1 MTTDHI
7 ADAIQMEVFSNR
19 LLAIAED
26 MGSILIRSS
35 FSSNIKERRDC
46 STALFDAKG
55 RLITQADHI
64 PIHLGAMIGAVEAM
78 LKRYPLSAMAP
89 GDAFIANDPYLA
101 GGSHLPD
108 ISIITPVHQDGEV
121 KFFCGNIAHHADVG
135 GKTPGSTSGTSRS
148 IFEEGIRLPI
158 IRIARGGAI
167 DEDLLELI
175 AHNTRDPEER
185 LLDLRTQ
192 IGTNVR
198 GGAMLVQL
206 IERMGWP
213 AVEQAVEDILTYTR
227 RRLRNRVAALPD
239 GVYRFERSMDDDGFP
254 GEPVPIACT
263 ATISGDTLSFDFAGS
278 GPQARGAINLPD
290 SALKASIYYC
300 VKAVLDPGLMPNQGI
315 IDPIVITA
323 PAGTIVNPM
332 APAAVAGR
340 AVTSNRLCGAVF
352 GALYQAMPAERV
364 MASCNDST
372 SAVSISGWHSGRG
385 ATYVYPESMGGGAGA
400 FGDRDGMDAVHVH
413 TVNSTNLPAEALELE
428 YPLLLEE
435 YCLVPDSGGAGRHR
449 GGMGM
454 ARQIRIREDNTT
466 FSARSDAH
474 IIPAP
479 GVSGGKASN
488 VTRIL
493 RNAGTAT
500 EEALHSKA
508 SGLTLAA
515 GEVIRVETLGG
526 GGFGDPAE
534 RSLAAI
540 AQDLHEEKISRSA
553 AERDYGVERVRAALS
568 SPLPEGEKSARSA
581 G

>member
-1 MTTDHI
+1 MTTDTI

-78 LKRYPLSAMAP
+78 LARYPLSAMKP

-121 KFFCGNIAHHADVG
+121 RFFCGNIAHHADVG

-158 IRIARGGAI
+158 IRIARGGEI

-198 GGAMLVQL
+198 GGAMLIQL
-206 IERMGWP
+206 IDRMGWP

-254 GEPVPIACT
+254 GEPVPIVCT
-263 ATISGDTLSFDFAGS
+263 ATIAGDTLSFDFAGS

-315 IDPIVITA
+315 IDPIQITA
-323 PAGTIVNPM
+323 PSGTIVNPK

-352 GALYQAMPAERV
+352 GALYQAMPADRV

-372 SAVSISGWHSGRG
+372 SAVSVSGWHAGRG

-400 FGDRDGMDAVHVH
+400 FSDRDGMDAVHVH

-449 GGMGM
+449 GGLGM
-454 ARQIRIREDNTT
+454 ARQIRVREDNTT

-474 IIPAP
+474 IIAAP
-479 GVSGGKASN
+479 GVAGGKSSN

-493 RNAGTAT
+493 RNPGSGA

-508 SGLTLAA
+508 SGLTLGA
-515 GEVIRVETLGG
+515 GEIIRVETLGG
-526 GGFGDPAE
+526 GGFGDPSE
-534 RSLAAI
+534 RSLAAL
-540 AQDLHEEKISRSA
+540 AQDLREEKVSRGA
-553 AERDYGVERVRAALS
+553 AERDYGVARVEAALA
-568 SPLPEGEKSARSA
+568 LVEGAVR
-581 G
+581 

>member
-1 MTTDHI
+1 VSDTI
-7 ADAIQMEVFSNR
+7 ADAIAMEVFSNR

-46 STALFDAKG
+46 STAIFDARG
-55 RLITQADHI
+55 RLVTQADHI

-78 LKRYPLSAMAP
+78 LARYPLTAMRP

-108 ISIITPVHQDGEV
+108 ISIITPVHHEGEV
-121 KFFCGNIAHHADVG
+121 RFFAGNIAHHADVG

-158 IRIARGGAI
+158 IRIARGGEI

-213 AVEQAVEDILTYTR
+213 AVAQAIEDILTYTR

-239 GVYRFERSMDDDGFP
+239 GAYRFERAMDDDGFP
-254 GEPVPIACT
+254 GEPVPIVCT
-263 ATISGDTLSFDFAGS
+263 ATISGDTLAFDFAGS

-315 IDPIVITA
+315 IDPINITA
-323 PAGTIVNPM
+323 PEGTIVNPK

-352 GALYQAMPAERV
+352 GALYQAMPEEQV

-372 SAVSISGWHSGRG
+372 SAVSVSGWHGGRQ

-400 FGDRDGMDAVHVH
+400 FADRDGMDAVHVH

-428 YPLLLEE
+428 YPLLLDE

-454 ARQIRIREDNTT
+454 ARQIRIREDNTI

-479 GVSGGKASN
+479 GVAGGKASS
-488 VTRIL
+488 VTRIV
-493 RNAGTAT
+493 RNPGTAG
-500 EEALHSKA
+500 EEHLHSKA
-508 SGLTLAA
+508 SGLVLAA

-526 GGFGDPAE
+526 GGFGAPGE
-534 RSLAAI
+534 RPLAAL
-540 AQDLHEEKISRSA
+540 AADLREEKITRAA
-553 AERDYGVERVRAALS
+553 AERDYGAERVAAALA
-568 SPLPEGEKSARSA
+568 LG
-581 G
+581 

>member
-1 MTTDHI
+1 MNHQADHI

-78 LKRYPLSAMAP
+78 LARYPLAAMQP
-89 GDAFIANDPYLA
+89 SDAFIANDPYLA

-158 IRIARGGAI
+158 IRIARGGEI

-213 AVEQAVEDILTYTR
+213 AVDQAIEDILTYTR
-227 RRLRNRVAALPD
+227 RRLRNRVADLPD
-239 GVYRFERSMDDDGFP
+239 GVYRFERAMDDDGFP
-254 GEPVPIACT
+254 GDPVPIVCT
-263 ATISGDTLSFDFAGS
+263 ATIAGDRLSFDFSGS

-323 PAGTIVNPM
+323 PAGTIVNPK

-372 SAVSISGWHSGRG
+372 SAVSVSGWHSGRG

-400 FGDRDGMDAVHVH
+400 FADRDGMDAVHVH

-454 ARQIRIREDNTT
+454 ARQLRVREDNTT

-479 GVSGGKASN
+479 GVAGGKPSN
-488 VTRIL
+488 TTRIL
-493 RNAGTAT
+493 RNPGTSE

-508 SGLTLAA
+508 SGLVLAA

-526 GGFGDPAE
+526 GGYGDPAE
-534 RSLAAI
+534 RSVAALAR
-540 AQDLHEEKISRSA
+540 DLREEKITRAA
-553 AERDYGVERVRAALS
+553 AERDYGVQRVRQALEQGEAA
-568 SPLPEGEKSARSA
+568 
-581 G
+581 

>member
-1 MTTDHI
+1 MTTDTI

-78 LKRYPLSAMAP
+78 LKRYPLEAMQK
-89 GDAFIANDPYLA
+89 GDAYIANDPYLA

-108 ISIITPVHQDGEV
+108 ISIITPVHHDGEV
-121 KFFCGNIAHHADVG
+121 RFFCGNIAHHADVG

-158 IRIARGGAI
+158 IRIARSGEI

-239 GVYRFERSMDDDGFP
+239 GVYRFERAMDDDGFP
-254 GEPVPIACT
+254 GEPVPIVCT
-263 ATISGDTLSFDFAGS
+263 ATIAGDSLSFDFDGS

-315 IDPIVITA
+315 IDPIFITA
-323 PAGTIVNPM
+323 PAGTIVNPK

-352 GALYQAMPAERV
+352 GALYQAMPEERV

-372 SAVSISGWHSGRG
+372 SAVSVSGWHEGRQ

-400 FGDRDGMDAVHVH
+400 FADRDGMDAVHVH

-454 ARQIRIREDNTT
+454 ARQIRVREDNTT

-479 GVSGGKASN
+479 GVAGGKSSN

-493 RNAGTAT
+493 RNPGTPG

-508 SGLTLAA
+508 SGLILNKGETL
-515 GEVIRVETLGG
+515 RVETLGG
-526 GGFGDPAE
+526 GGFGAPSE
-534 RSLAAI
+534 RPLSAL
-540 AQDLHEEKISRSA
+540 AQDLREEKITKAA
-553 AERDYGVERVRAALS
+553 AERDYGAARVREALA
-568 SPLPEGEKSARSA
+568 LGETA
-581 G
+581 

>member
-1 MTTDHI
+1 MNSDRI
-7 ADAIQMEVFSNR
+7 ADPIAMEVFSNR

-46 STALFDAKG
+46 STALFDEKG

-78 LKRYPLSAMAP
+78 LGRYKLEDMAP

-108 ISIITPVHQDGEV
+108 ISIITPVHQDGKV
-121 KFFCGNIAHHADVG
+121 RFFAGNIAHHADVG

-158 IRIARGGAI
+158 IRIARAGAI

-198 GGAMLVQL
+198 GGTMLVQL
-206 IERMGWP
+206 ITRMGWP
-213 AVEQAVEDILTYTR
+213 AVEKAIEDILTYTR
-227 RRLRNRVAALPD
+227 RRLKNRVAALPD
-239 GVYRFERSMDDDGFP
+239 GVYRYERAMDDDGFP
-254 GEPVPIACT
+254 GIPVPIVCT
-263 ATISGDTLSFDFAGS
+263 VTIAGEDIAFDFDGS

-315 IDPIVITA
+315 IDPIKITA
-323 PAGTIVNPM
+323 PAGTIVNPK

-352 GALYQAMPAERV
+352 GALYQALPPEKV

-372 SAVSISGWHSGRG
+372 SAVSISGWHEGRK

-474 IIPAP
+474 IIPAL
-479 GVSGGKASN
+479 GVFGGKQSN

-493 RNAGTAT
+493 RNPGTEG

-508 SGLTLAA
+508 SGLTLMA
-515 GEVIRVETLGG
+515 GEIIRVETLGG
-526 GGFGDPAE
+526 GGYGNPSE
-534 RSLAAI
+534 RDLADI
-540 AQDLHEEKISRSA
+540 AADLREQKITRTA
-553 AERDYGVERVRAALS
+553 AERDYGASMVEAALK
-568 SPLPEGEKSARSA
+568 L
-581 G
+581 

>member
-1 MTTDHI
+1 MSMTADTI

-46 STALFDAKG
+46 STALFDARG

-78 LKRYPLSAMAP
+78 LKRYPLDSMQP
-89 GDAFIANDPYLA
+89 GDAYIANDPYLA

-108 ISIITPVHQDGEV
+108 ISIITPVHHDAEV
-121 KFFCGNIAHHADVG
+121 RFFCGNIAHHADVG

-158 IRIARGGAI
+158 IRIARAGEI

-198 GGAMLVQL
+198 GGTMLVKL
-206 IERMGWP
+206 IERMGWA

-254 GEPVPIACT
+254 GEPVPIVCT
-263 ATISGDTLSFDFAGS
+263 ATIAGDTLSFDFEGS
-278 GPQARGAINLPD
+278 GRQARGAINLPD

-323 PAGTIVNPM
+323 PAGTIVNPN

-372 SAVSISGWHSGRG
+372 SAVSVSGWHSGRN

-400 FGDRDGMDAVHVH
+400 FSDRDGMDAVHVH
-413 TVNSTNLPAEALELE
+413 TVNSTNLPAEAFEVE

-454 ARQIRIREDNTT
+454 ARQIRVRDDNTT

-479 GVSGGKASN
+479 GVQGGRSSN

-493 RNAGTAT
+493 RNPGTGREA
-500 EEALHSKA
+500 ALHSKA
-508 SGLTLAA
+508 SGLTLMA
-515 GEVIRVETLGG
+515 GEIIRVETLGG

-534 RSLAAI
+534 RSLDAL
-540 AQDLHEEKISRSA
+540 AQDLREEKVTRAA
-553 AERDYGVERVRAALS
+553 AERDYGVALVAAALNRN
-568 SPLPEGEKSARSA
+568 EGNQS
-581 G
+581 

>member
-1 MTTDHI
+1 MSTDHI

-46 STALFDAKG
+46 STALFDARG

-64 PIHLGAMIGAVEAM
+64 PIHLGAMIGAVEAT
-78 LKRYPLSAMAP
+78 LKRYALSAMAP

-108 ISIITPVHQDGEV
+108 ISIITPVHQNGEV

-206 IERMGWP
+206 IDRMGWP

-254 GEPVPIACT
+254 GEPVPIVCT
-263 ATISGDTLSFDFAGS
+263 ATIAGDTLSFDFAGS

-315 IDPIVITA
+315 IDPIGITA
-323 PAGTIVNPM
+323 PAGTIVNPK

-352 GALYQAMPAERV
+352 GALYQAMPAERM

-400 FGDRDGMDAVHVH
+400 FADRDGMDAVHVH

-474 IIPAP
+474 VIPAP

-488 VTRIL
+488 LTRIL
-493 RNAGTAT
+493 RNAGTPS
-500 EEALHSKA
+500 EEILHSKA

-526 GGFGDPAE
+526 GGFGDPSE

-540 AQDLHEEKISRSA
+540 AQDLREEKITRAA
-553 AERDYGVERVRAALS
+553 AERDYGVSRVRDALLAAL
-568 SPLPEGEKSARSA
+568 G
-581 G
+581 

>member
-1 MTTDHI
+1 MTTERI
-7 ADAIQMEVFSNR
+7 ADPIQMEVFSNR

-35 FSSNIKERRDC
+35 FSSNIKERRDA
-46 STALFDAKG
+46 STAIFDAKG

-78 LKRYPLSAMAP
+78 LGRYKLEDIAE

-108 ISIITPVHQDGEV
+108 ISIITPIHYQGKVR
-121 KFFCGNIAHHADVG
+121 FFAGNIAHHADVG
-135 GKTPGSTSGTSRS
+135 GKTPGSTSGVSRS

-175 AHNTRDPEER
+175 AWNTRDPEER

-198 GGAMLVQL
+198 GGTMLTQL
-206 IERMGWP
+206 VERMSWP
-213 AVEQAVEDILTYTR
+213 NVEQAIEDILTYTR
-227 RRLRNRVAALPD
+227 RRLKNRIAALPD
-239 GVYRFERSMDDDGFP
+239 GVYTFERSMDDDGFP
-254 GEPVPIACT
+254 GEPVPIVCT
-263 ATISGDTLSFDFAGS
+263 ATIDGDNLSFDFAGS

-315 IDPIVITA
+315 IDPLIITA
-323 PAGTIVNPM
+323 PAGTIVNPKP
-332 APAAVAGR
+332 PAAVAGR

-352 GALYQAMPAERV
+352 GALYQALPEEAA

-372 SAVSISGWHSGRG
+372 SAVSISGYHPQRD
-385 ATYVYPESMGGGAGA
+385 ATYIYPESMGGGAGA

-435 YCLVPDSGGAGRHR
+435 YSLVTDSGGAGRYR

-454 ARQIRIREDNTT
+454 ARQIRIRNDNTT

-474 IIPAP
+474 VIPAP
-479 GVSGGKASN
+479 GIYGGKSSS
-488 VTRIL
+488 VTRII
-493 RNAGTAT
+493 RNPGTVR
-500 EEALHSKA
+500 EEMLHSKA
-508 SGLTLAA
+508 SGLILAA
-515 GEVIRVETLGG
+515 GEVIRLETLGG
-526 GGFGDPAE
+526 GGYGDPSE
-534 RSLAAI
+534 RHI
-540 AQDLHEEKISRSA
+540 DDITRDLREGKISQEA
-553 AERDYGVERVRAALS
+553 AARDYGS
-568 SPLPEGEKSARSA
+568 EKVGRGSTLR
-581 G
+581 